1 VIEKATSRLLLQG
14 LVLVKANL
22 SKPPKNGEK
31 EIRSNKSPID
41 HSKSSSNNN
50 NNNIEKQLRRQHLT
64 EHPALPSRSRS
75 LPVKILELL
84 PVAVLRNSNNDHQR
98 NRNRALVIHPPRSST
113 FSTSD
118 TAAAITS

>member
-31 EIRSNKSPID
+31 EIQSNKSPID
-41 HSKSSSNNN
+41 HSKSSSNN

-64 EHPALPSRSRS
+64 EHPALSSRSRS

-84 PVAVLRNSNNDHQR
+84 PVTVLRNNDHQR